1 MAQDTSNTMT
11 RLQTLQ
17 TTVKWYHVEFKAEIL
32 LDTYSTMLCDQSII
46 LAMNSSFVDPL
57 LQFESQLR
65 ITELSFKKAFS
76 LPTLNTVKS
85 IGKNPEEIRDLQE
98 MVTWMSENNEYL
110 QERVMMVI
118 TKVLIFASKR
128 VKKYINALLLPSYKD
143 QTKRGETIRHQCV
156 QNDQGE
162 EQVPSSSSEAKFALG
177 KDKSGK
183 SQRKNVGQPSIDAPC
198 LGLLAAELSL
208 LCSHEDPLITQ
219 QAITGM
225 NYVLKI
231 AMYQKSKLVKRKS
244 SMASDRETSN
254 PKEIT
259 SDFELLSKTMQGDR
273 NKIAQSVGQTLLPHL
288 LSDFVWTLLRK
299 LFSSNKESALE
310 AAFLLNLTL
319 EYHAQKITTVSKI
332 VDNIYEQL
340 YGNFSH
346 PMNVV
351 LLRVISLLTR
361 AFPKKVIFQL
371 MEFPVPADN
380 ALLLMWQAASAD
392 SSVAPQVL
400 KTILSILKGKP
411 VEMEETLIERRRFSL
426 DATNMMPV
434 AASQALCT
442 FLPVKSYKK
451 VVAKL
456 FPEFLMALMLQLFY
470 CSQLLKDTAQNR
482 SIYVRDGLKVLLNS
496 SGLKEVDDAL
506 EKKNFWDQ
514 FSQVMD
520 HQYGI
525 HLIAKTLSECN
536 FPQFPETLHY
546 VYKVAVE
553 GPRRSEDSIVTII
566 FFAELLN
573 NFFKESLPKEF
584 LVLFRNWINDPNPS
598 VGKMS
603 LQKIASMAPV
613 FSELENVCNL
623 LLPVLDAFLSKE
635 YTVVIRA
642 MLTLRNILTKLD
654 KTIYSTVCTR
664 IASSY
669 CPLMDHVNSD
679 IQCMAIRHFGELLLD
694 MSHYKR
700 MLNHVIIGSLV
711 PLLLFLESNET
722 RIVNACRYTLTIC
735 FSQLKWSI
743 SHLLKEENYCFES
756 VVLSICNNLLSSYES
771 YITDLIS
778 GTLGFLWSSRTFLK
792 KGATIL
798 VGYLG
803 KSGAH
808 LLLKEEIDVMI
819 EVIERVARDEDPVV
833 KLLAEKTR
841 KIFREIAY
849 RIASS
854 TIKQTFRRW
863 AMMFHTKKL
872 KLIYD
877 LANITS
883 LEESIPEDFTEVKP
897 EDNLGNVAEEKAEYL
912 FQEKRVSFAS

>member
-85 IGKNPEEIRDLQE
+85 IGKNPEEIRDLQSLYENIFNVYEDTLIILVSKDFYKIQILKE
-98 MVTWMSENNEYL
+98 MVTWMSENNQYL

-231 AMYQKSKLVKRKS
+231 AMHQKSKLVKRKS

-566 FFAELLN
+566 FFAEL
-573 NFFKESLPKEF
+573 
-584 LVLFRNWINDPNPS
+584 
-598 VGKMS
+598 
-603 LQKIASMAPV
+603 
-613 FSELENVCNL
+613 ENVCNL

-642 MLTLRNILTKLD
+642 MLTLRNILSKLD

>member
-32 LDTYSTMLCDQSII
+32 LDTYSTMLSDQSII
-46 LAMNSSFVDPL
+46 LAMNSSFIDPS

-65 ITELSFKKAFS
+65 IIELSFKKAFS

-85 IGKNPEEIRDLQE
+85 MGKNPEEIRDLQSLYENIFNVYEDTLIILVSKDFYKIQILKE
-98 MVTWMSENNEYL
+98 MVTWMSQNKQYL
-110 QERVMMVI
+110 QERVMMLI
-118 TKVLIFASKR
+118 TRVLIFASRR
-128 VKKYINALLLPSYKD
+128 VKKY
-143 QTKRGETIRHQCV
+143 
-156 QNDQGE
+156 
-162 EQVPSSSSEAKFALG
+162 
-177 KDKSGK
+177 
-183 SQRKNVGQPSIDAPC
+183 PSIDAPC

-208 LCSHEDPLITQ
+208 LCAHEDPLITQ

-231 AMYQKSKLVKRKS
+231 AMYQKSNLVKRKS
-244 SMASDRETSN
+244 SVASDRETNN

-273 NKIAQSVGQTLLPHL
+273 SKIAQSVGQTLLPHL

-332 VDNIYEQL
+332 VDDIYEQL
-340 YGNFSH
+340 SGNFSH

-371 MEFPVPADN
+371 MEFPVPAD
-380 ALLLMWQAASAD
+380 
-392 SSVAPQVL
+392 
-400 KTILSILKGKP
+400 
-411 VEMEETLIERRRFSL
+411 
-426 DATNMMPV
+426 
-434 AASQALCT
+434 
-442 FLPVKSYKK
+442 
-451 VVAKL
+451 
-456 FPEFLMALMLQLFY
+456 
-470 CSQLLKDTAQNR
+470 
-482 SIYVRDGLKVLLNS
+482 
-496 SGLKEVDDAL
+496 
-506 EKKNFWDQ
+506 
-514 FSQVMD
+514 
-520 HQYGI
+520 
-525 HLIAKTLSECN
+525 KTLSECN

-642 MLTLRNILTKLD
+642 MLTLRNILSKLD
-654 KTIYSTVCTR
+654 KEIYSTVCTR

-711 PLLLFLESNET
+711 PLLLFLESNEI
-722 RIVNACRYTLTIC
+722 RLVNACRYTLTIC

-743 SHLLKEENYCFES
+743 SHLLREENYCFES
-756 VVLSICNNLLSSYES
+756 VVLNICNNLLSSYES

-798 VGYLG
+798 IGYLG

-819 EVIERVARDEDPVV
+819 EVIERVARDEDPVI

-854 TIKQTFRRW
+854 TIRQTFRRW

-897 EDNLGNVAEEKAEYL
+897 EDNPENLVEEKPEYL

>member
-85 IGKNPEEIRDLQE
+85 IGKNPEEIRDLQSLYENIFNVYEDTLIILVSKDFYKIQILKE
-98 MVTWMSENNEYL
+98 MVTWMSENNQYL

-231 AMYQKSKLVKRKS
+231 AMHQKSKLVKRKS

-371 MEFPVPADN
+371 MEFPVPAD
-380 ALLLMWQAASAD
+380 
-392 SSVAPQVL
+392 
-400 KTILSILKGKP
+400 
-411 VEMEETLIERRRFSL
+411 
-426 DATNMMPV
+426 
-434 AASQALCT
+434 
-442 FLPVKSYKK
+442 
-451 VVAKL
+451 
-456 FPEFLMALMLQLFY
+456 
-470 CSQLLKDTAQNR
+470 
-482 SIYVRDGLKVLLNS
+482 
-496 SGLKEVDDAL
+496 
-506 EKKNFWDQ
+506 
-514 FSQVMD
+514 
-520 HQYGI
+520 
-525 HLIAKTLSECN
+525 KTLSECN

-642 MLTLRNILTKLD
+642 MLTLRNILSKLD